1 MCVRESKITNLAY
14 LLISQMERHLFF
26 LEFLNVKMTVTYVA
40 IWHNKEWSIKNQM
53 FQLLFTTST
62 IPVRCTS

>member
-1 MCVRESKITNLAY
+1 MESKITNLAY

-26 LEFLNVKMTVTYVA
+26 LEFLNVNMTVTYVA